1 MIKIARKLIPLNI
14 DYNTDSM
21 FSRLDIN
28 IFILILVPIVFSLSN
43 VDWIYGAPGM
53 SDHWINYNFFQDF
66 FHDQNINNGQF
77 PYKFTRVSHLL
88 YGYLIHKIFSP
99 IPAYYFYFFSLFYLS
114 TICFY
119 VIISQLFNK
128 HVAIITSI
136 MLCCYTHFH
145 GSISFE
151 SMYQNYSCLAYF
163 MASLMFAVLAA
174 KKPQY
179 KLYLFLSGIFYA
191 SAIHQLLYASYLP
204 SLIIIYAGINYINN
218 KNSLVESLKWFA
230 LGAITITIVFSAI
243 SYMAQ
248 GMTFFLFVQ
257 VLQSLFFIEIAS
269 LDAYKNILLYWQP
282 LWKSLWAAK
291 SSWLVYLSAAVGM
304 LAILAISLK
313 KKLNDKYYFTCFIL
327 IAGFEVAFLFHLIQH
342 AFGRAMSIGH
352 DYMIYPILPLL
363 FIAIATF
370 YSFLSRNPQQASGN
384 RLVAYALLVSI
395 LPLVTGITNPIEQK
409 TSGWIHQQTLKIE
422 TFFDEKGNQ

>member
-1 MIKIARKLIPLNI
+1 MPA
-14 DYNTDSM
+14 
-21 FSRLDIN
+21 RLDIN
-28 IFILILVPIVFSLSN
+28 ILILILVPIVFSLSN

-248 GMTFFLFVQ
+248 GMTFFLLVQ
-257 VLQSLFFIEIAS
+257 FLQSLLVI
-269 LDAYKNILLYWQP
+269 DGQILQNKITP
-282 LWKSLWAAK
+282 LWKTLWAAK

-370 YSFLSRNPQQASGN
+370 YSFLSRNTQKASGN

-409 TSGWIHQQTLKIE
+409 TSGWIHQQTLEIE

>member
-1 MIKIARKLIPLNI
+1 MPA
-14 DYNTDSM
+14 
-21 FSRLDIN
+21 RLDIN
-28 IFILILVPIVFSLSN
+28 ILILILVPIVFSLSN
-43 VDWIYGAPGM
+43 VDWIYGTPGM

-370 YSFLSRNPQQASGN
+370 YSFLSRNTQKASGN

>member
-1 MIKIARKLIPLNI
+1 MPA
-14 DYNTDSM
+14 
-21 FSRLDIN
+21 RLDIN
-28 IFILILVPIVFSLSN
+28 ILILILVPIVFSLSN

-88 YGYLIHKIFSP
+88 YGYLTHKIFSP

-370 YSFLSRNPQQASGN
+370 YSFLSRNTQQASGN

-409 TSGWIHQQTLKIE
+409 TSSLIYQQILKIE

>member
-1 MIKIARKLIPLNI
+1 MPA
-14 DYNTDSM
+14 
-21 FSRLDIN
+21 RLDIN
-28 IFILILVPIVFSLSN
+28 ILILILVPIVFSLSN

-53 SDHWINYNFFQDF
+53 SDHWLNYNFFQDF
-66 FHDQNINNGQF
+66 FHDQSIHTIFADGQF

-191 SAIHQLLYASYLP
+191 SAIHQLLYAVYLP
-204 SLIIIYAGINYINN
+204 SLILIYIGINYVNN
-218 KNSLVESLKWFA
+218 KNSIPESLKWFA

-248 GMTFFLFVQ
+248 GMTFFLLVQ
-257 VLQSLFFIEIAS
+257 FLQSLLVI
-269 LDAYKNILLYWQP
+269 DGQILQNKITP
-282 LWKSLWAAK
+282 LWKTLWGAK

-327 IAGFEVAFLFHLIQH
+327 IAGFEVAFLIHLFQH
-342 AFGRAMSIGH
+342 AFEKVISMGA
-352 DYMIYPILPLL
+352 DYRIYPILPLL

-370 YSFLSRNPQQASGN
+370 YSFLSRNTQQASGN

-409 TSGWIHQQTLKIE
+409 TSSLIYQQILKIE

>member
-1 MIKIARKLIPLNI
+1 MPA
-14 DYNTDSM
+14 
-21 FSRLDIN
+21 RLDIN
-28 IFILILVPIVFSLSN
+28 ILILILVPIFFSLSN

-218 KNSLVESLKWFA
+218 KNCLVESLKWFA

-257 VLQSLFFIEIAS
+257 FLQSLFFIEIAS

-370 YSFLSRNPQQASGN
+370 YSFLSRNTQKASGN

-409 TSGWIHQQTLKIE
+409 TSGWIHQQTLEIE
-422 TFFDEKGNQ
+422 TFFDEK

>member
-1 MIKIARKLIPLNI
+1 MPA
-14 DYNTDSM
+14 
-21 FSRLDIN
+21 RLDIN
-28 IFILILVPIVFSLSN
+28 ILILILVPIVFSLSN

-191 SAIHQLLYASYLP
+191 SAIHQLLYAVYLP
-204 SLIIIYAGINYINN
+204 SLILIYIGINYVNN
-218 KNSLVESLKWFA
+218 KNSIPESLKWFA

-248 GMTFFLFVQ
+248 GMTFFLLVQ
-257 VLQSLFFIEIAS
+257 FLQSLLVI
-269 LDAYKNILLYWQP
+269 DGQILQNKITP
-282 LWKSLWAAK
+282 LWKTLWTAK

-304 LAILAISLK
+304 LAFLAISLK

-370 YSFLSRNPQQASGN
+370 YSFLSRNTQQASGN

-409 TSGWIHQQTLKIE
+409 TSGLIYQQILKIE

>member
-1 MIKIARKLIPLNI
+1 MPA
-14 DYNTDSM
+14 
-21 FSRLDIN
+21 RLDIN
-28 IFILILVPIVFSLSN
+28 ILILILVPIVFSLSN

-53 SDHWINYNFFQDF
+53 SDHWLNYNFFQDF
-66 FHDQNINNGQF
+66 FHDQSIHTIFADGQF

-145 GSISFE
+145 GSVSFE

-179 KLYLFLSGIFYA
+179 KLYLFLSGVFYA
-191 SAIHQLLYASYLP
+191 SAIHQLLYAVYLP
-204 SLIIIYAGINYINN
+204 SLILIYIGINYVNN
-218 KNSLVESLKWFA
+218 KNSIPESLKWFA
-230 LGAITITIVFSAI
+230 LGAVTVTIVFSAI

-248 GMTFFLFVQ
+248 GMTFFLLVQ
-257 VLQSLFFIEIAS
+257 FLQSLLVIDGQIS
-269 LDAYKNILLYWQP
+269 LNKITP
-282 LWKSLWAAK
+282 LWKTLWTAK

-370 YSFLSRNPQQASGN
+370 YSFLSRNTQQASGN

-409 TSGWIHQQTLKIE
+409 TSNWIYQQTLKIE

>member
-1 MIKIARKLIPLNI
+1 MPA
-14 DYNTDSM
+14 
-21 FSRLDIN
+21 RLDIN
-28 IFILILVPIVFSLSN
+28 ILILILVPIVFSLSN

-191 SAIHQLLYASYLP
+191 SAIHQLLYAVYLP
-204 SLIIIYAGINYINN
+204 SLILIYIGINYVNN
-218 KNSLVESLKWFA
+218 KNSIPESLKWFA

-248 GMTFFLFVQ
+248 GMTFFLLVQ
-257 VLQSLFFIEIAS
+257 FLQSLLVI
-269 LDAYKNILLYWQP
+269 DGQILQNKITP
-282 LWKSLWAAK
+282 LWKTLWGAK

-327 IAGFEVAFLFHLIQH
+327 IAGFEVAFLIHLFQH
-342 AFGRAMSIGH
+342 AFEKVISMGA
-352 DYMIYPILPLL
+352 DYRIYPILPLL

-370 YSFLSRNPQQASGN
+370 YSFLSRNTQQASGN

-409 TSGWIHQQTLKIE
+409 TSSLIYQQILKIE

>member
-1 MIKIARKLIPLNI
+1 
-14 DYNTDSM
+14 M

-28 IFILILVPIVFSLSN
+28 IFILILIPIFFSLSN
-43 VDWIYGAPGM
+43 VDWIYATPGM
-53 SDHWINYNFFQDF
+53 SDNWMNYNFFQDF
-66 FHDQNINNGQF
+66 FHEQDINTGQF

-88 YGYLIHKIFSP
+88 YGYLTHKIFSP

-370 YSFLSRNPQQASGN
+370 YSLLSRNTQKASGN

>member
-191 SAIHQLLYASYLP
+191 SAIHQLLYAVYLP
-204 SLIIIYAGINYINN
+204 SLILIYIGINYVNN
-218 KNSLVESLKWFA
+218 KNSIPESLKWFA

-248 GMTFFLFVQ
+248 GMTFFLLVQ
-257 VLQSLFFIEIAS
+257 FLQSLLVI
-269 LDAYKNILLYWQP
+269 DGQILQNKITP
-282 LWKSLWAAK
+282 LWKTLWGAK

-327 IAGFEVAFLFHLIQH
+327 IAGFEVAFLIHLFQH
-342 AFGRAMSIGH
+342 AFEKVISMGA
-352 DYMIYPILPLL
+352 DYRIYPILPLL

-370 YSFLSRNPQQASGN
+370 YSFLSRNTQQASGN

-409 TSGWIHQQTLKIE
+409 TSSLIYQQILKIE

>member
-1 MIKIARKLIPLNI
+1 
-14 DYNTDSM
+14 
-21 FSRLDIN
+21 
-28 IFILILVPIVFSLSN
+28 
-43 VDWIYGAPGM
+43 
-53 SDHWINYNFFQDF
+53 
-66 FHDQNINNGQF
+66 
-77 PYKFTRVSHLL
+77 
-88 YGYLIHKIFSP
+88 
-99 IPAYYFYFFSLFYLS
+99 
-114 TICFY
+114 
-119 VIISQLFNK
+119 
-128 HVAIITSI
+128 
-136 MLCCYTHFH
+136 
-145 GSISFE
+145 
-151 SMYQNYSCLAYF
+151 MYQNYSCLAYF

-191 SAIHQLLYASYLP
+191 SAIHQLLYAVYIP
-204 SLIIIYAGINYINN
+204 SLILIYIGINYVNN
-218 KNSLVESLKWFA
+218 KNSIPESLKWFA

-257 VLQSLFFIEIAS
+257 FLQSLFFIEIAS

-370 YSFLSRNPQQASGN
+370 YSFLSRNTQQASGN

-409 TSGWIHQQTLKIE
+409 TSSLIYQQILKIE

>member
-1 MIKIARKLIPLNI
+1 
-14 DYNTDSM
+14 
-21 FSRLDIN
+21 
-28 IFILILVPIVFSLSN
+28 
-43 VDWIYGAPGM
+43 
-53 SDHWINYNFFQDF
+53 
-66 FHDQNINNGQF
+66 
-77 PYKFTRVSHLL
+77 
-88 YGYLIHKIFSP
+88 
-99 IPAYYFYFFSLFYLS
+99 
-114 TICFY
+114 
-119 VIISQLFNK
+119 
-128 HVAIITSI
+128 
-136 MLCCYTHFH
+136 
-145 GSISFE
+145 
-151 SMYQNYSCLAYF
+151 

-191 SAIHQLLYASYLP
+191 SAIHQLLYAVYLP
-204 SLIIIYAGINYINN
+204 SLILIYIGINYVNN
-218 KNSLVESLKWFA
+218 KNSIPESLKWFA

-248 GMTFFLFVQ
+248 GMTFFLLVQ
-257 VLQSLFFIEIAS
+257 FLQSLLVI
-269 LDAYKNILLYWQP
+269 DGQILQNKITP
-282 LWKSLWAAK
+282 LWKTLWTAK

-370 YSFLSRNPQQASGN
+370 YSFLSRNTQKASGN

-409 TSGWIHQQTLKIE
+409 TSGWIHQQTLEIE

>member
-1 MIKIARKLIPLNI
+1 
-14 DYNTDSM
+14 
-21 FSRLDIN
+21 
-28 IFILILVPIVFSLSN
+28 
-43 VDWIYGAPGM
+43 M

-191 SAIHQLLYASYLP
+191 SAIHQLLYAVYLP
-204 SLIIIYAGINYINN
+204 SLILIYIGINYVNN
-218 KNSLVESLKWFA
+218 KNSIPESLKWFA

-248 GMTFFLFVQ
+248 GMTFFLLVQ
-257 VLQSLFFIEIAS
+257 FLQSLLVI
-269 LDAYKNILLYWQP
+269 DGQILQNKITP
-282 LWKSLWAAK
+282 LWKTLWGAK

-370 YSFLSRNPQQASGN
+370 YSFLSRNTQQASGN

-409 TSGWIHQQTLKIE
+409 TRGLIYQQILKIE

>member
-1 MIKIARKLIPLNI
+1 MPA
-14 DYNTDSM
+14 
-21 FSRLDIN
+21 RLDIN
-28 IFILILVPIVFSLSN
+28 ILILILVPIVFSLSN

-191 SAIHQLLYASYLP
+191 SAIHQLLYAVYLP
-204 SLIIIYAGINYINN
+204 SLILIYIGINYVNN
-218 KNSLVESLKWFA
+218 KNSIPESLKWFA

-248 GMTFFLFVQ
+248 GMTFFLLVQ
-257 VLQSLFFIEIAS
+257 FLQSLLVI
-269 LDAYKNILLYWQP
+269 DGQILQNKITP
-282 LWKSLWAAK
+282 LWKTLWGAK

-370 YSFLSRNPQQASGN
+370 YSFLSRNTQQASGN

-409 TSGWIHQQTLKIE
+409 TRGLIYQQILKIE

>member
-1 MIKIARKLIPLNI
+1 MPA
-14 DYNTDSM
+14 
-21 FSRLDIN
+21 RLDIN
-28 IFILILVPIVFSLSN
+28 ILILILVPIVFSLSN

-88 YGYLIHKIFSP
+88 YGYLTHKIFSP

-191 SAIHQLLYASYLP
+191 SAIHQLLYAVYLP
-204 SLIIIYAGINYINN
+204 SLILIYIGINYVNN
-218 KNSLVESLKWFA
+218 KNSIPESLKWFA

-248 GMTFFLFVQ
+248 GMTFFLLVQ
-257 VLQSLFFIEIAS
+257 FLQSLLVI
-269 LDAYKNILLYWQP
+269 DGQILQNKITP
-282 LWKSLWAAK
+282 LWKTLWGAK

-327 IAGFEVAFLFHLIQH
+327 IAGFEVAFLIHLFQH
-342 AFGRAMSIGH
+342 AFEKVISMGA
-352 DYMIYPILPLL
+352 DYRIYPILPLL

-370 YSFLSRNPQQASGN
+370 YSFLSRNTQQASGN

>member
-1 MIKIARKLIPLNI
+1 MPA
-14 DYNTDSM
+14 
-21 FSRLDIN
+21 RLDIN
-28 IFILILVPIVFSLSN
+28 ILILILVPIVFSLSN
-43 VDWIYGAPGM
+43 VDWIYGTPGM

-370 YSFLSRNPQQASGN
+370 YSFLSRNTQQASGN

-409 TSGWIHQQTLKIE
+409 TSGWIHQQTLEIE

>member
-1 MIKIARKLIPLNI
+1 
-14 DYNTDSM
+14 
-21 FSRLDIN
+21 
-28 IFILILVPIVFSLSN
+28 
-43 VDWIYGAPGM
+43 
-53 SDHWINYNFFQDF
+53 
-66 FHDQNINNGQF
+66 
-77 PYKFTRVSHLL
+77 
-88 YGYLIHKIFSP
+88 
-99 IPAYYFYFFSLFYLS
+99 
-114 TICFY
+114 
-119 VIISQLFNK
+119 
-128 HVAIITSI
+128 
-136 MLCCYTHFH
+136 
-145 GSISFE
+145 
-151 SMYQNYSCLAYF
+151 MYQNYSCLAYF

-218 KNSLVESLKWFA
+218 KNSLVESIKWFA
-230 LGAITITIVFSAI
+230 LGAIAITIVFSAI

-257 VLQSLFFIEIAS
+257 FLQSLFFIEIAS

-370 YSFLSRNPQQASGN
+370 YSFLSRNTQKASGN

-409 TSGWIHQQTLKIE
+409 TSGLIYQQILKIE

>member
-1 MIKIARKLIPLNI
+1 MPA
-14 DYNTDSM
+14 
-21 FSRLDIN
+21 RLDIN
-28 IFILILVPIVFSLSN
+28 ILILILVPIVFSLSN

-53 SDHWINYNFFQDF
+53 SDHWLNYNFFQDF
-66 FHDQNINNGQF
+66 FHDQSIHTIFADGQF

-88 YGYLIHKIFSP
+88 YGYLIHKVFSP
-99 IPAYYFYFFSLFYLS
+99 LPAYYFYFFSLFYLS

-191 SAIHQLLYASYLP
+191 SAIHQLLYAVYLP
-204 SLIIIYAGINYINN
+204 SLILIYIGINYVNN
-218 KNSLVESLKWFA
+218 KNSIPESLKWFA

-248 GMTFFLFVQ
+248 GMTFFLLVQ
-257 VLQSLFFIEIAS
+257 FLQSLLVI
-269 LDAYKNILLYWQP
+269 DGQILQNKITP
-282 LWKSLWAAK
+282 LWKTLWAAK
-291 SSWLVYLSAAVGM
+291 SGWLVYLSAAVGM

-370 YSFLSRNPQQASGN
+370 YSFLSRNTQQASGN

-409 TSGWIHQQTLKIE
+409 TSGWIHQQTLEIE

>member
-1 MIKIARKLIPLNI
+1 
-14 DYNTDSM
+14 
-21 FSRLDIN
+21 
-28 IFILILVPIVFSLSN
+28 
-43 VDWIYGAPGM
+43 
-53 SDHWINYNFFQDF
+53 
-66 FHDQNINNGQF
+66 
-77 PYKFTRVSHLL
+77 
-88 YGYLIHKIFSP
+88 
-99 IPAYYFYFFSLFYLS
+99 
-114 TICFY
+114 
-119 VIISQLFNK
+119 
-128 HVAIITSI
+128 
-136 MLCCYTHFH
+136 
-145 GSISFE
+145 
-151 SMYQNYSCLAYF
+151 

-248 GMTFFLFVQ
+248 GMTFFLLVQ
-257 VLQSLFFIEIAS
+257 FLQSLLVI
-269 LDAYKNILLYWQP
+269 DGQILQNKITP
-282 LWKSLWAAK
+282 LWKTLWAAK
-291 SSWLVYLSAAVGM
+291 SGWLVYLSAAVGM

-327 IAGFEVAFLFHLIQH
+327 IAGFEVAFLIHLFQH
-342 AFGRAMSIGH
+342 AFEKVISMGA
-352 DYMIYPILPLL
+352 DYRIYPILPLL

-370 YSFLSRNPQQASGN
+370 YSFLSRNTQQASGN

-409 TSGWIHQQTLKIE
+409 TSGLIYQQILKIE

>member
-1 MIKIARKLIPLNI
+1 
-14 DYNTDSM
+14 
-21 FSRLDIN
+21 
-28 IFILILVPIVFSLSN
+28 
-43 VDWIYGAPGM
+43 
-53 SDHWINYNFFQDF
+53 
-66 FHDQNINNGQF
+66 
-77 PYKFTRVSHLL
+77 
-88 YGYLIHKIFSP
+88 
-99 IPAYYFYFFSLFYLS
+99 
-114 TICFY
+114 
-119 VIISQLFNK
+119 
-128 HVAIITSI
+128 
-136 MLCCYTHFH
+136 
-145 GSISFE
+145 
-151 SMYQNYSCLAYF
+151 MYQNYSCLAYF

-327 IAGFEVAFLFHLIQH
+327 IAGFEIAFLIHLFQHEFQLLRFFYLLHLLEVNTILFFFH
-342 AFGRAMSIGH
+342 
-352 DYMIYPILPLL
+352 
-363 FIAIATF
+363 
-370 YSFLSRNPQQASGN
+370 
-384 RLVAYALLVSI
+384 
-395 LPLVTGITNPIEQK
+395 
-409 TSGWIHQQTLKIE
+409 
-422 TFFDEKGNQ
+422 

>member
-1 MIKIARKLIPLNI
+1 MPA
-14 DYNTDSM
+14 
-21 FSRLDIN
+21 RLDIN
-28 IFILILVPIVFSLSN
+28 ILILILVPIVFSLSN

-191 SAIHQLLYASYLP
+191 SAIHQLLYAVYLP
-204 SLIIIYAGINYINN
+204 SLILIYIGINYVNN
-218 KNSLVESLKWFA
+218 KNSIPESLKWFA

-248 GMTFFLFVQ
+248 GMTFFLLVQ
-257 VLQSLFFIEIAS
+257 FLQSLLVI
-269 LDAYKNILLYWQP
+269 DGQILQNKITP
-282 LWKSLWAAK
+282 LWKTLWGAK

-370 YSFLSRNPQQASGN
+370 YSFLSRNTQQASGN

>member
-1 MIKIARKLIPLNI
+1 MPA
-14 DYNTDSM
+14 
-21 FSRLDIN
+21 RLDIN
-28 IFILILVPIVFSLSN
+28 ILILILVPIVFSLSN
-43 VDWIYGAPGM
+43 VDWIYGTPGM

-191 SAIHQLLYASYLP
+191 SAIHQLLYAVYLP
-204 SLIIIYAGINYINN
+204 SLILIYIGINYVNN
-218 KNSLVESLKWFA
+218 KNSIPESLKWFA

-248 GMTFFLFVQ
+248 GMTFFLLVQ
-257 VLQSLFFIEIAS
+257 FLQSLLVI
-269 LDAYKNILLYWQP
+269 DGQILQNKITP
-282 LWKSLWAAK
+282 LWKTLWGAK

-327 IAGFEVAFLFHLIQH
+327 IAGFEVAFLIHLFQH
-342 AFGRAMSIGH
+342 AFEKVISMGA
-352 DYMIYPILPLL
+352 DYRIYPILPLL

-370 YSFLSRNPQQASGN
+370 YSFLSRNTQQASGN

>member
-1 MIKIARKLIPLNI
+1 MPA
-14 DYNTDSM
+14 
-21 FSRLDIN
+21 RLDIN
-28 IFILILVPIVFSLSN
+28 ILILILVPIVFSLSN

-66 FHDQNINNGQF
+66 FHDQSIHTIFADGQF

-191 SAIHQLLYASYLP
+191 SAIHQLLYAVYLP
-204 SLIIIYAGINYINN
+204 SLILIYIGINYVNN
-218 KNSLVESLKWFA
+218 KNSIPESLKWFA

-248 GMTFFLFVQ
+248 GMTFFLLVQ
-257 VLQSLFFIEIAS
+257 FLQSLLVIDGQIS
-269 LDAYKNILLYWQP
+269 LNKITP
-282 LWKSLWAAK
+282 LWKTLWTAK

-327 IAGFEVAFLFHLIQH
+327 IAGFEVAFLIHLFQH
-342 AFGRAMSIGH
+342 AFEKVISMGA
-352 DYMIYPILPLL
+352 DYRIYPILPLL

-370 YSFLSRNPQQASGN
+370 YSFLSRNTQQASGN

-409 TSGWIHQQTLKIE
+409 TSGLIYQQILKIE

>member
-1 MIKIARKLIPLNI
+1 MPA
-14 DYNTDSM
+14 
-21 FSRLDIN
+21 RLDIN
-28 IFILILVPIVFSLSN
+28 ILILILVPIVFSLSN
-43 VDWIYGAPGM
+43 VDWIYGTPGM

-191 SAIHQLLYASYLP
+191 SAIHQLLYAVYLP
-204 SLIIIYAGINYINN
+204 SLILIYIGINYVNN
-218 KNSLVESLKWFA
+218 KNSIPESLKWFA

-248 GMTFFLFVQ
+248 GMTFFLLVQ
-257 VLQSLFFIEIAS
+257 FLQSLLVI
-269 LDAYKNILLYWQP
+269 DGQILQNKITP
-282 LWKSLWAAK
+282 LWKTLWGAK

-327 IAGFEVAFLFHLIQH
+327 IAGFEVAFLIHLFQH
-342 AFGRAMSIGH
+342 AFEKVISMGA
-352 DYMIYPILPLL
+352 DYRIYPILPLL

-370 YSFLSRNPQQASGN
+370 YSFLSRNTQQASGN

-409 TSGWIHQQTLKIE
+409 TSSLIYQQILKIE

>member
-1 MIKIARKLIPLNI
+1 MPA
-14 DYNTDSM
+14 
-21 FSRLDIN
+21 RLDIN
-28 IFILILVPIVFSLSN
+28 ILILILVPIVFSLSN

-53 SDHWINYNFFQDF
+53 SDHWLNYRINYNFFQDF

-88 YGYLIHKIFSP
+88 YGYLTHKIFSP

-248 GMTFFLFVQ
+248 GMTFFLLVQ
-257 VLQSLFFIEIAS
+257 FLQSLLVI
-269 LDAYKNILLYWQP
+269 DGQILQNKITP
-282 LWKSLWAAK
+282 LWKTLWGAK

-370 YSFLSRNPQQASGN
+370 YSFLSRNTQQASGN

>member
-1 MIKIARKLIPLNI
+1 MPA
-14 DYNTDSM
+14 
-21 FSRLDIN
+21 RLDIN
-28 IFILILVPIVFSLSN
+28 ILILILVPIVFSLSN
-43 VDWIYGAPGM
+43 VDWIYGTPGM

-191 SAIHQLLYASYLP
+191 SAIHQLLYAVYLP
-204 SLIIIYAGINYINN
+204 SLILIYIGINYVNN
-218 KNSLVESLKWFA
+218 KNSIPESLKWFA

-248 GMTFFLFVQ
+248 GMTFFLLVQ
-257 VLQSLFFIEIAS
+257 FLQSLLVI
-269 LDAYKNILLYWQP
+269 DGQILQNKITP
-282 LWKSLWAAK
+282 LWKTLWGAK

-370 YSFLSRNPQQASGN
+370 YSFLSRNTQQASGN

-409 TSGWIHQQTLKIE
+409 TSSLIYQQILKIE

>member
-1 MIKIARKLIPLNI
+1 MPA
-14 DYNTDSM
+14 
-21 FSRLDIN
+21 RLDIN
-28 IFILILVPIVFSLSN
+28 ILILILVPIVFSLSN

-88 YGYLIHKIFSP
+88 YGYLTHKIFSP

-191 SAIHQLLYASYLP
+191 SAIHQLLYAVYLP
-204 SLIIIYAGINYINN
+204 SLILIYIGINYVNN
-218 KNSLVESLKWFA
+218 KNSIPESLKWFA

-248 GMTFFLFVQ
+248 GMTFFLLVQ
-257 VLQSLFFIEIAS
+257 FLQSLLVI
-269 LDAYKNILLYWQP
+269 DGQILQNKITP
-282 LWKSLWAAK
+282 LWKTLWGAK

-327 IAGFEVAFLFHLIQH
+327 IAGFEVAFLTHLLQH
-342 AFGRAMSIGH
+342 AFEKVISMGA
-352 DYMIYPILPLL
+352 DYRIYPILPLL

-370 YSFLSRNPQQASGN
+370 YSFLSRNTQQASGN

-409 TSGWIHQQTLKIE
+409 TSSLIYQQILKIE

>member
-1 MIKIARKLIPLNI
+1 MPA
-14 DYNTDSM
+14 
-21 FSRLDIN
+21 RLDIN
-28 IFILILVPIVFSLSN
+28 ILILILVPIVFSLSN

-191 SAIHQLLYASYLP
+191 SAIHQLLYAVYLP
-204 SLIIIYAGINYINN
+204 SLILIYIGINYVNN
-218 KNSLVESLKWFA
+218 KNSIPESLKWFA

-248 GMTFFLFVQ
+248 GMTFFLLVQ
-257 VLQSLFFIEIAS
+257 FLQSLLVI
-269 LDAYKNILLYWQP
+269 DGQILQNKITP
-282 LWKSLWAAK
+282 LWKTLWGAK

-327 IAGFEVAFLFHLIQH
+327 IAGFEVAFLIHLFQH
-342 AFGRAMSIGH
+342 AFEKVISMGA
-352 DYMIYPILPLL
+352 DYRIYPILPLL

-370 YSFLSRNPQQASGN
+370 YSFLSRNTQKASGN

-409 TSGWIHQQTLKIE
+409 TSSLIYQQILKIE